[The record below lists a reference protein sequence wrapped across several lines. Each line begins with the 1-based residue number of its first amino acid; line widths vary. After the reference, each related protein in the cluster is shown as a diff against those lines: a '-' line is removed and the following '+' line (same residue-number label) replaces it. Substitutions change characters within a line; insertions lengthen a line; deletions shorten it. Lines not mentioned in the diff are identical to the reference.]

1 MARRGASY
9 KRDYSGLLTAKD
21 DLMRRLR
28 NANPAAKEMLDSLQL
43 PWYDI
48 RNEADASD
56 DTEVFIYDE
65 IGGWFGTP
73 VEDFVKDLNGIKT
86 KSITVRINSPGGSLF
101 DSIAIYNTL
110 VKHPANV
117 TVYVDALAASGASI
131 IAMAGDKTIMMVGS
145 QLMIHDALGVEIGN
159 AKDMRAMAT
168 FLDGQSDN
176 IATIYK
182 AKAGKDPVG
191 SDWRKLMLAET
202 WMFAEEAVA
211 LGLADEV
218 YSSVPDNAFPATD
231 PDEESDEDEDE
242 EGEEESTEDEEES
255 TEDSEDEDEI
265 ENLMNHKHRLVN
277 RGWKHAGRAK
287 APAPPVATDWQNFV
301 NDLLSA

>member
-1 MARRGASY
+1 MGRRGASA

-21 DLMRRLR
+21 DLIRRLR
-28 NANPAAKEMLDSLQL
+28 NANPAAKEMLDSIRL
-43 PWYDI
+43 PWYDV
-48 RNEADASD
+48 RNEANTD

-159 AKDMRAMAT
+159 AADMRAMAK
-168 FLDGQSDN
+168 FLDGQSEN

-182 AKAGKDPVG
+182 AKAGNEPEG
-191 SDWRKLMLAET
+191 GWRKLMLAET

-218 YSSVPDNAFPATD
+218 YSTVPDNAFPATD
-231 PDEESDEDEDE
+231 PDEEDEPEEDED
-242 EGEEESTEDEEES
+242 EES
-255 TEDSEDEDEI
+255 TEDSEESDEDSDEEDEI

-277 RGWKHAGRAK
+277 RGWKFPGRDK
-287 APAPPVATDWQNFV
+287 APDPPIKNDWQMFIDSV
-301 NDLLSA
+301 LT

>member
-1 MARRGASY
+1 MGMGRRGASF

-21 DLMRRLR
+21 DLLRRLR
-28 NANPAAKEMLDSLQL
+28 NANPAAKELLDSLRL
-43 PWYDI
+43 PWYDV
-48 RNEADASD
+48 RNEANTD

-145 QLMIHDALGVEIGN
+145 QLMIHDALGVELGN
-159 AKDMRAMAT
+159 AADMRAMAK
-168 FLDGQSDN
+168 FLDGQSEN

-182 AKAGKDPVG
+182 AKAGNEPEG
-191 SDWRKLMLAET
+191 GWRRLMLAET

-218 YSSVPDNAFPATD
+218 YSTVPDNAFPATD
-231 PDEESDEDEDE
+231 PDEESDDEEDE
-242 EGEEESTEDEEES
+242 EGEEESTEDSEES
-255 TEDSEDEDEI
+255 DEDDDSEEDEI

-277 RGWKHAGRAK
+277 RGWKHAGRTA
-287 APAPPVATDWQNFV
+287 APAPPVRTDWQNFV
-301 NDLLSA
+301 DSILT

>member
-1 MARRGASY
+1 MARRGVGF
-9 KRDYSGLLTAKD
+9 KRDYAALTTVTS
-21 DLMRRLR
+21 DLKRRIR
-28 NANPAAKEMLDSLQL
+28 NAGMDPKSVDLDTLQL
-43 PWYDI
+43 PWYDVK
-48 RNEADASD
+48 NEANTD

-73 VEDFVKDLNGIKT
+73 VEDFVKELNGIKT

-110 VKHPANV
+110 VKHNANV

-159 AKDMRAMAT
+159 AADMRAMAK
-168 FLDGQSDN
+168 FLDGQSEN

-182 AKAGKDPVG
+182 AKAGSEPEG
-191 SDWRKLMLAET
+191 GWRKLMLAET

-218 YSSVPDNAFPATD
+218 YSTIPDNAFPATD
-231 PDEESDEDEDE
+231 PDESEEDEDE
-242 EGEEESTEDEEES
+242 EGEEESTEDSEES
-255 TEDSEDEDEI
+255 TEDSEEDDEI
-265 ENLMNHKHRLVN
+265 ENLMKHDHTTVNH
-277 RGWKHAGRAK
+277 GWKFANRRK
-287 APAPPVATDWQNFV
+287 APAPPVVSEWEQFV
-301 NDLLSA
+301 NSILT

>member
-9 KRDYSGLLTAKD
+9 KRDTSGLTQATNELK
-21 DLMRRLR
+21 RRIR
-28 NANPAAKEMLDSLQL
+28 NAGMDPKAVDLDTLQL
-43 PWYDI
+43 PWYDV
-48 RNEADASD
+48 RNEANTD

-73 VEDFVKDLNGIKT
+73 VEDFVKELNGIKT

-110 VKHPANV
+110 VKHAANV

-159 AKDMRAMAT
+159 AADMRAMAK
-168 FLDGQSDN
+168 FLDQQSDN
-176 IATIYK
+176 ISTIYK
-182 AKAGKDPVG
+182 AKAGNEPEG
-191 SDWRKLMLAET
+191 GWRKLMLAET

-211 LGLADEV
+211 LGLADEI
-218 YSSVPDNAFPATD
+218 YSAMPGMPMPDPEEE
-231 PDEESDEDEDE
+231 PDGDEPE
-242 EGEEESTEDEEES
+242 EGEEEPEEEDS
-255 TEDSEDEDEI
+255 TEDSEEDDEI
-265 ENLMNHKHRLVN
+265 DNLMKHDHTAVNH
-277 RGWKHAGRAK
+277 GWKFANRRK
-287 APAPPVATDWQNFV
+287 APAPPVKTDWQNFV
-301 NDLLSA
+301 DSVLA